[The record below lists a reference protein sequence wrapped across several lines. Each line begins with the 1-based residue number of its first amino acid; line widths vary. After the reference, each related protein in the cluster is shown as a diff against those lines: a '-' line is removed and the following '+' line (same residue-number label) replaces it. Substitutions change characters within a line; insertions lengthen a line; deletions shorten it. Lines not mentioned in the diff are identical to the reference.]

1 MLFHL
6 LIFFFILDTGLLLL
20 RVGLARALGRA
31 VPVRSVCVYPKGISF
46 SSNEATEGVSDVTEG
61 VRDWSFVLALLK
73 AKSLTVPMSFSV
85 RLRRLLLPQLLPRLL
100 RRLLPRLG
108 RERRLLVVLRLVD

>member
-1 MLFHL
+1 MCLVLFHL
-6 LIFFFILDTGLLLL
+6 LIFFLILDTGLLLL
-20 RVGLARALGRA
+20 RMVLVRALGRA
-31 VPVRSVCVYPKGISF
+31 VLVRSVCVYPKGISL

-85 RLRRLLLPQLLPRLL
+85 RLRRILP
-100 RRLLPRLG
+100 RLLPRLG
-108 RERRLLVVLRLVD
+108 RERRLLLVVLRLVD